1 MFVRRES
8 FREFLRRYPFLSL
21 IIAVNIAVFI
31 YTALRFGVND
41 SFSLVYFA
49 GIVPETVMVGQYW
62 RFFTYAFLHDGFM
75 HLIMNMFFLIVI
87 APPLERII
95 GHLRMMLLFVFS
107 VASTSLLVYTA
118 GTQYGVG
125 ASGFAYG
132 VLGLFLYI
140 VLHHKDFIDPDSR
153 KIVLIWMAIG
163 WAGTLIIPGISFYGH
178 LGGFIG
184 GFLFGLI
191 GVNNRASLRSW
202 RD

>member
-1 MFVRRES
+1 MFIRRES
-8 FREFLRRYPFLSL
+8 FGDFLRRYPFLST
-21 IIAVNIAVFI
+21 IIALNILVFG
-31 YTALRFGVND
+31 YTALRFGVSD
-41 SFSLVYFA
+41 SYSLVYFA
-49 GIVPETVMVGQYW
+49 GIVPEAAAYGEYW

-95 GHLRMMLLFVFS
+95 GRLRMLLLFLFS
-107 VASTSLLVYTA
+107 VLGTSLLVSTV
-118 GTQYGVG
+118 GTGYGVG

-140 VLHHKDFIDPDSR
+140 VLHHKGFIDPDSR

-163 WAGTLIIPGISFYGH
+163 WVSTLIIPGISFYGH

-191 GVNNRASLRSW
+191 FVHDRNSLRSW
-202 RD
+202 H